1 MFGMLVC
8 GVSPPDVDDD
18 VLKWWMDAVPV
29 AMCDVTGF
37 AQAPSLVV
45 VEGWDLAWEADAQHA
60 HTTSLTITSH
70 PIDCLIDRIPP
81 SHRIIANYL
90 AINRYSR
97 APPPIIPTSLLLSYS
112 ATLGPVLL

>member
-1 MFGMLVC
+1 
-8 GVSPPDVDDD
+8 
-18 VLKWWMDAVPV
+18 MDAVPV

-45 VEGWDLAWEADAQHA
+45 VEGWDLAWEVDAQHA